1 MNALSYFCVLTSART
16 KQKRKLCANNILCG
30 LVMSEKKPS
39 VEEVL
44 QRIDQLLVVLKDI
57 SQDLADIS
65 KSLKASGVP
74 SPVTAPSPVPAPAP
88 AERMR
93 SVKDVKTLFPKELE
107 DMLNF
112 DETPQYIIIKPR
124 QYLGSENFAKIASIV
139 RGTGGEY
146 ISAGKESHFRVS
158 RELR

>member
-1 MNALSYFCVLTSART
+1 MSELSYFCVLTSART
-16 KQKRKLCANNILCG
+16 KQKRGLCANNSCVG
-30 LVMSEKKPS
+30 SVMSEKKPS

-44 QRIDQLLVVLKDI
+44 QRIDQLLVVLKEV

-65 KSLKASGVP
+65 KSLKAGGVP
-74 SPVTAPSPVPAPAP
+74 SPVTAPAPTAPVP

-93 SVKDVKTLFPKELE
+93 SVKDVRTLFPKELE

-112 DETPQYIIIKPR
+112 EETGKYIIIKPR

-158 RELR
+158 REIR

>member
-1 MNALSYFCVLTSART
+1 
-16 KQKRKLCANNILCG
+16 
-30 LVMSEKKPS
+30 MSEKKPS
-39 VEEVL
+39 VEEIL
-44 QRIDQLLVVLKDI
+44 QRIDQLLVILKDI
-57 SQDLADIS
+57 SQDLADIT
-65 KSLKASGVP
+65 KSLKGV
-74 SPVTAPSPVPAPAP
+74 SVPAPPAASAP
-88 AERMR
+88 TPAAATAERLR
-93 SVKDVKTLFPKELE
+93 SVKDIRTLFPKELE

-112 DETPQYIIIKPR
+112 EETGNYIIIKPR

>member
-1 MNALSYFCVLTSART
+1 
-16 KQKRKLCANNILCG
+16 
-30 LVMSEKKPS
+30 MSEKKPT
-39 VEEVL
+39 VEEIL
-44 QRIDQLLVVLKDI
+44 QRIDQLLVVLKEI

-65 KSLKASGVP
+65 KSLKGAG
-74 SPVTAPSPVPAPAP
+74 APSPVPAPAP
-88 AERMR
+88 APVPAEQMR
-93 SVKDVKTLFPKELE
+93 SVKDIRMLFPKELE

-112 DETPQYIIIKPR
+112 EETGKYIIIKPR

-158 RELR
+158 REIR

>member
-1 MNALSYFCVLTSART
+1 
-16 KQKRKLCANNILCG
+16 
-30 LVMSEKKPS
+30 MSEKKPN
-39 VEEVL
+39 VEDVL
-44 QRIDQLLVVLKDI
+44 QRIDQLLVVLKEI

-65 KSLKASGVP
+65 KSLKMTGIP
-74 SPVTAPSPVPAPAP
+74 SPVATPAPTPAP

-93 SVKDVKTLFPKELE
+93 SAKDLRTLFPKELE

-112 DETPQYIIIKPR
+112 EETGNYIIIKPR

-158 RELR
+158 REIR

>member
-1 MNALSYFCVLTSART
+1 MR
-16 KQKRKLCANNILCG
+16 NNSLRG

-44 QRIDQLLVVLKDI
+44 QRIDQLLVVLKEI

-65 KSLKASGVP
+65 RSLKVAGVP
-74 SPVTAPSPVPAPAP
+74 SPAVAPAPSPAP

-93 SVKDVKTLFPKELE
+93 SVKDVRTLFPKELE

-112 DETPQYIIIKPR
+112 EETPKYIIIKPR

-146 ISAGKESHFRVS
+146 ISAGKESQFRVS
-158 RELR
+158 REIR

>member
-1 MNALSYFCVLTSART
+1 
-16 KQKRKLCANNILCG
+16 
-30 LVMSEKKPS
+30 MSEKKPS

-57 SQDLADIS
+57 AQDLADIS
-65 KSLKASGVP
+65 KSLKASGV
-74 SPVTAPSPVPAPAP
+74 SAPVTAPAPAPAPTP

-93 SVKDVKTLFPKELE
+93 SVKEVRTLFPKELE

-112 DETPQYIIIKPR
+112 DETAQYIIIKPR

-158 RELR
+158 REIR

>member
-1 MNALSYFCVLTSART
+1 VRNNDCVGS
-16 KQKRKLCANNILCG
+16 
-30 LVMSEKKPS
+30 VMSEKKPS

-65 KSLKASGVP
+65 KSLKATGVP
-74 SPVTAPSPVPAPAP
+74 SPVTGPTPAPTP
-88 AERMR
+88 VEHMR
-93 SVKDVKTLFPKELE
+93 SVKDIRTLFPKELE

-112 DETPQYIIIKPR
+112 EETGKYIIIKPR

-158 RELR
+158 REIR

>member
-1 MNALSYFCVLTSART
+1 
-16 KQKRKLCANNILCG
+16 
-30 LVMSEKKPS
+30 MSEKKPS

-57 SQDLADIS
+57 SQDLTDIS
-65 KSLKASGVP
+65 KSLKASGAP
-74 SPVTAPSPVPAPAP
+74 SPVTAPAPAPAP
-88 AERMR
+88 TPAGRMR
-93 SVKDVKTLFPKELE
+93 SVKDVRTLFPKELE

-112 DETPQYIIIKPR
+112 DETAQYIIIKPR

-158 RELR
+158 REIR